1 MLGWSVLIGDGRGRL
16 RELEPHLVSAKAV
29 R

>member
-1 MLGWSVLIGDGRGRL
+1 MLCCSVLIGDGRGRL
-16 RELEPHLVSAKAV
+16 HQLEPHLVSAKAV